1 MTAVLQDRL
10 ERFLAPNIHLRS
22 GSGNGINGDFD
33 ACVMQAVD
41 WLAGGDGKT
50 DSPEC
55 AARSITR
62 FCIRLNDSP
71 LFAEHRDLLKPYA
84 AKIVGTRGPWQNE
97 VQRAY
102 IAADFA
108 VRTAAPMWFRALS
121 TIVKPELKA
130 QFEDFAARCE
140 GVAPIRDAATAN
152 AARGVANEVRRAAD
166 AAAYAAADAAAS
178 AYADAYAYAAADAAA
193 YAAASAYAAADAAAA
208 AAAAAAAYAAADAA
222 ASAYAAAAAAA
233 YAAADADA
241 AAAAAAAA
249 YAYAAADADAPAD
262 AYAAA
267 YAAADAYADAARKKV
282 YASHGDQLRAAALK
296 CLDDLIAVGS
306 AVA

>member
-178 AYADAYAYAAADAAA
+178 AYADAYAYAAAGAAAYAAAYAAAHAAASAYADAYAYAAADAAA

-249 YAYAAADADAPAD
+249 YARAAADGD
-262 AYAAA
+262 AAA
-267 YAAADAYADAARKKV
+267 A
-282 YASHGDQLRAAALK
+282 
-296 CLDDLIAVGS
+296 
-306 AVA
+306 